1 MLLLEVTCTKKDA
14 AGMFLAP
21 QMQVHAS
28 LTRAKLSC
36 PAKSFTHTVVRT
48 EVKTFKVI
56 YLVEVNF
63 DK

>member
-56 YLVEVNF
+56 
-63 DK
+63 